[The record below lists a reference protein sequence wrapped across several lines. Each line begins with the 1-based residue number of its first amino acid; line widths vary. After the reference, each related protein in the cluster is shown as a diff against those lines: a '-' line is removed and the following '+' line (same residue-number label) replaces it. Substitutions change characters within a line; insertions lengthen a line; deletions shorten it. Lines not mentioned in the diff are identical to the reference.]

1 MRWCGF
7 CDIRLF
13 CFNIF
18 LLSDRVAHGSV
29 LLAGVYLLTGACCS
43 WEGNTIVEPRQA
55 LAACEDSPKR
65 PETKKPEG
73 ISRGNAPGWDT
84 YEKLIY

>member
-1 MRWCGF
+1 MPT
-7 CDIRLF
+7 
-13 CFNIF
+13 
-18 LLSDRVAHGSV
+18 LLLNSYRVAHGSV
-29 LLAGVYLLTGACCS
+29 LFTGVYLLAGACCS
-43 WEGNTIVEPRQA
+43 WEGNTIVESRQA

-84 YEKLIY
+84 LGYV

>member
-1 MRWCGF
+1 M
-7 CDIRLF
+7 
-13 CFNIF
+13 
-18 LLSDRVAHGSV
+18 
-29 LLAGVYLLTGACCS
+29 LLAGACCS

>member
-1 MRWCGF
+1 MF
-7 CDIRLF
+7 
-13 CFNIF
+13 F
-18 LLSDRVAHGSV
+18 LSFYVACVSV
-29 LLAGVYLLTGACCS
+29 LLTGVYFLSGVCCS
-43 WEGNTIVEPRQA
+43 FECNTIVDPRQA